1 MSIKSEVK
9 VIAIDPMLIDQYY
22 FPVST
27 RQFEHL
33 VGKVLTQIESMN
45 LRETAEKASK
55 DIARQTLWTWWSDA
69 QDNSLTSSGLC
80 IGPIFA
86 PNANGQVSEQP
97 HQWLTESGVI
107 YEPKTSDTVPGELAK
122 QIRSRRIW

>member
-1 MSIKSEVK
+1 MSIKSTATV
-9 VIAIDPMLIDQYY
+9 VAIDPMQIDQYY

-86 PNANGQVSEQP
+86 PNATGVVTNQP

-107 YEPKTSDTVPGELAK
+107 YEPTTSDVLPQELAK
-122 QIRSRRIW
+122 QISSRRVW